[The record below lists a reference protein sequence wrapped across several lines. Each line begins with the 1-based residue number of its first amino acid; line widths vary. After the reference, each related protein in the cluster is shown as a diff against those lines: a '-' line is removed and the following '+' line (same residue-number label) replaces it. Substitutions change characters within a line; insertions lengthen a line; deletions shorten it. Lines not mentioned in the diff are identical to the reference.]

1 MAARIARPEYWGPLS
16 PADLLRRL
24 IEENN
29 WMRDCAARSG
39 HHESPAAYIAW
50 QRLNKQHQA
59 GRPLSPR
66 GLPFHAKR
74 MVERVQTSSVCPG
87 W

>member
-1 MAARIARPEYWGPLS
+1 MAPRTERAECWGPYT
-16 PADLLRRL
+16 PAELLRRL
-24 IEENN
+24 GAEDD
-29 WMRDCAARSG
+29 WMRVCAARSG

-50 QRLNKQHQA
+50 QQLSKQHQA
-59 GRPLSPR
+59 GRPLNPA

-74 MVERVQTSSVCPG
+74 MVERVQTSAIFRD

>member
-1 MAARIARPEYWGPLS
+1 MGTRINRRECWGPYA
-16 PADLLRRL
+16 PAELLRRL
-24 IEENN
+24 SAENT

-50 QRLNKQHQA
+50 QQLNKQHQA
-59 GRPLSPR
+59 GRPLNPAR
-66 GLPFHAKR
+66 LPFHAKR
-74 MVERVQTSSVCPG
+74 MVEHVQTSAIFRD